1 MGISDYSSNA
11 ILSKTHAM
19 YAKHLTT
26 EDFNSLMECENVSEV
41 MAYLK
46 NHTKYADI
54 LAPFHEDTIHRGQLE
69 PLLRH
74 HLFFDFADLCR
85 YEISVGEK
93 FAIYFIEQI
102 EIEQILHFINL
113 LNCGRSEEYIYSLP
127 LYFDKNTSIDLRAFP
142 RIKSFNELVDF
153 LEKSRYYKILKP
165 FKIKRD
171 ERPDIA
177 RIEHALYT
185 YLYGTVLDIIGN
197 DMSGSAQKEMF
208 NIFFTHIDLLNF
220 MYIHRLKKFYKFEPD
235 EIKPFLFPRCRFTP
249 KQINSLCTAE
259 STDERFKILMK
270 TQTGHTVASL
280 KYNYAYEM
288 VQRAD
293 YKIAKQYMTFSS
305 NPVVVMMSYINLM
318 RIEISNIV
326 NIVEAIR
333 YNRPIDEI
341 KRILYIN

>member
-26 EDFNSLMECENVSEV
+26 DDFNRLMECESVSDI

-69 PLLRH
+69 PLLKH

-102 EIEQILHFINL
+102 EIEQILYFINL
-113 LNCGRSEEYIYSLP
+113 LNCGKSEEYIYFLP

-142 RIKSFNELVDF
+142 RIKEFNELVDF
-153 LEKSRYYKILKP
+153 LKKSRYYKILRQFKVKP
-165 FKIKRD
+165 GQ
-171 ERPDIA
+171 RPDVA
-177 RIEHALYT
+177 KIEHALYT
-185 YLYGTVLDIIGN
+185 YLYGTVLDIISH
-197 DMSGSAQKEMF
+197 DMRGSAQKEMY

-220 MYIHRLKKFYKFEPD
+220 MYIHRLKKFYKLTPE
-235 EIKPFLFPRCRFTP
+235 EIKTFLFPKCRLTA
-249 KQINSLCTAE
+249 KQIDKLCNAQ
-259 STDERFKILMK
+259 STNERFEILSK
-270 TQTGHTVASL
+270 TQTGHILASV

-288 VQRAD
+288 IERAD
-293 YKIAKQYMTFSS
+293 YKLAKHYMTFSS
-305 NPVVVMMSYINLM
+305 NPIVVMMSYINLM
-318 RIEISNIV
+318 RTEINNIV
-326 NIVEAIR
+326 NIVEAVR